1 MGYMQDVDRWLGELL
16 ADFADNTLDIADLH
30 QAFREKLLESYRNGQ
45 AAGQRPQVGKS
56 RTDKPN
62 YHRHGR

>member
-16 ADFADNTLDIADLH
+16 TDFADNRIDIADLH

-45 AAGQRPQVGKS
+45 AAGPRQRAGKG
-56 RTDKPN
+56 RNDKPN
-62 YHRHGR
+62 YYRHGR

>member
-16 ADFADNTLDIADLH
+16 ADFADNRLDIADLH

-45 AAGQRPQVGKS
+45 AAGQRPQAGKG
-56 RTDKPN
+56 RTDKPT
-62 YHRHGR
+62 YYRHGR